1 MTMLHLTWT
10 KITSFLF
17 RSWCF
22 FFGKVKSFQQM
33 INKDDCRCNYNK
45 PKSQKKTQKIKTKR
59 KTVTWES
66 KSSIGLLSVQSH
78 ITPHLQ
84 SFVHGSKT
92 FWQEQRP
99 DLSSS
104 AIHPQFVSSLHTSD
118 TLGCVIHGSE
128 NMLLQWIFCMR

>member
-1 MTMLHLTWT
+1 
-10 KITSFLF
+10 
-17 RSWCF
+17 
-22 FFGKVKSFQQM
+22 M

-92 FWQEQRP
+92 F
-99 DLSSS
+99 
-104 AIHPQFVSSLHTSD
+104 
-118 TLGCVIHGSE
+118 
-128 NMLLQWIFCMR
+128 

>member
-17 RSWCF
+17 RSWSF

-45 PKSQKKTQKIKTKR
+45 PKSQKKTQKTKTKR